1 MSDLPYDNT
10 RDACQ
15 RCFEKRHIE
24 GEKYC
29 PGCRRK
35 VLKQMERDGYLEQ
48 VPRDRPKRPP
58 VQTNGFGELSLEEL
72 PDGGRVVGR
81 W

>member
-1 MSDLPYDNT
+1 M
-10 RDACQ
+10 ACE
-15 RCFEKRHIE
+15 RCHEKEQIQ
-24 GEKYC
+24 GERFC
-29 PGCRRK
+29 GGCRRK